1 MASRRPTDA
10 TRPRWRWWPLALLLA
25 LTATALLVLALG
37 GGSAQPDREAAA
49 PPIAA
54 TATAPTRPAAP
65 AAPPPPASRVCNVDP
80 ADGEV
85 AIAAAI
91 RACPDD
97 SRVIFPADRTYHQ
110 GDRIRVERRRDLLI
124 DGNGSTFVKTSPH
137 GGERGRPNWE
147 LLENTNVTLQNM
159 TIRGALQP
167 GPRGITPGNQFDH
180 GVAVYGGSGVTVR
193 DVTVRD
199 VFGDFVTTVP
209 SGFVRGGGALGGEVP
224 RNVAIQ
230 RVDGQGA
237 ARMCIALT
245 AGIGVRVEDS
255 TLSDCRYAGIDLETD
270 VPGEPLRDVKVLRN
284 TISGYYLFAIGIA
297 GPAGSQPRPG
307 DIDAIEIRDN
317 VAATPSDTCWAAVNA
332 ERGPISD
339 LVVAAN
345 RLRTLNNGVRLEG
358 VVSGSVTGNAVE
370 ITGNPNLC
378 GPPRGVPVLVTNPS
392 QVQVDANTSS
402 GY

>member
-1 MASRRPTDA
+1 MAARRPADA
-10 TRPRWRWWPLALLLA
+10 ARPRWRWWPLALLLA

-37 GGSAQPDREAAA
+37 GGSAQPEREAAP
-49 PPIAA
+49 PPIAP
-54 TATAPTRPAAP
+54 APTRRTAP
-65 AAPPPPASRVCNVDP
+65 AAPPPPASRVCRVDP

-85 AIAAAI
+85 AIEAAI

-97 SRVIFPADRTYHQ
+97 SRVRFPARRTYRQ
-110 GDRIRVERRRDLLI
+110 GDRIRVERRRGLLI

-180 GVAVYGGSGVTVR
+180 GVVVYGGSGVTVR

-230 RVDGQGA
+230 RVNGRGA

-270 VPGEPLRDVKVLRN
+270 VPDEPLRDVKVLRN
-284 TISGYYLFAIGIA
+284 TVSGFYLFAIGIA
-297 GPAGSQPRPG
+297 GPAGSQPQRG
-307 DIDAIEIRDN
+307 DIDGIEIRDN
-317 VAATPSDTCWAAVNA
+317 VVATPSDTCWAAINA

-339 LVVAAN
+339 VVIAEN
-345 RLRTLNNGVRLEG
+345 RLRTQNHGVKLVG
-358 VVSGSVTGNAVE
+358 VVSGSVTANTIE

-378 GPPRGVPVLVTNPS
+378 GPPRAVPVQLTDSP
-392 QVQVDANTSS
+392 QVRVDANTPS